1 MDVPCAFAAGIF
13 SRPSFS
19 FRPSVIALTSVP
31 LSCNSNPVSANTSV
45 RHRRSF
51 SRSDSYEQLY
61 CFRYQSRDKLE
72 QVWDPFLLNTE
83 YARMGLPNRA
93 WKVDHSNAQFS
104 MCDTYPPLFYVPRSS
119 TTAMLIGSSQFRSH
133 GRLPVLTYLHANGV
147 IENVSRLRIYSRRL

>member
-1 MDVPCAFAAGIF
+1 MFITHSQQAFSLGRISHSERTRLHRSLCHSAPTQ
-13 SRPSFS
+13 SR
-19 FRPSVIALTSVP
+19 SVP
-31 LSCNSNPVSANTSV
+31 TQPLPLP
-45 RHRRSF
+45 RSF
-51 SRSDSYEQLY
+51 SRSDSYEHLY

-93 WKVDHSNAQFS
+93 WKVDHSNAQFGI
-104 MCDTYPPLFYVPRSS
+104 CDTYPPLIYVPRSS

-147 IENVSRLRIYSRRL
+147 IQNVSHLQTYPCLL